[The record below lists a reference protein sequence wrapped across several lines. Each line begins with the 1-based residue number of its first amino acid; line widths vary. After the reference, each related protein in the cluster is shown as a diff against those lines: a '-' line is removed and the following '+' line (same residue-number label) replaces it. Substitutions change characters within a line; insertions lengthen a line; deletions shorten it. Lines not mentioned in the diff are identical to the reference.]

1 MHIFYLSLISFL
13 FYYLILRKNFFIGF
27 KECYGL
33 GFFLYIIIPLALVLL
48 YESKL
53 IINFENFEGFNTQV
67 IIKIY
72 YLAGTSLV
80 FFILGYFSLKKKF
93 KITKLKQNFYQSE
106 IFLAT
111 LLSTLVIFYSINYIQ
126 PILVIFS
133 LICLFLYKSNVSISK
148 KIIFLIIFLIIF
160 QYLSSNISG
169 ARRDIIKLLLIFCF
183 FLSLIIQRKT
193 LIFFIIF
200 LTISSFFFVLLTTY
214 IRTLKLGV
222 FDNLNFNFFISFF
235 EFVSYYDF
243 MPAFD
248 NLVFIVT
255 NEDFLYGK
263 TLFKILVAWIP
274 REIWPTKPLD
284 TTILIDQLRVNNF
297 VGGTSFSV
305 TLLGEIYWNFSWI
318 GVFIISYL
326 IGVFAKNLDLTK
338 KYELTDMQLIV
349 FASLN
354 YLIFVM
360 WRGGISTSIINF
372 ILNIF
377 FILIVLYIS
386 RLVLKIKIKK

>member
-13 FYYLILRKNFFIGF
+13 FYYFILKKNFFIGF

-33 GFFLYIIIPLALVLL
+33 GFFLYIIIPLALVLF

-53 IINFENFEGFNTQV
+53 IINFENFEGFNTQA

-72 YLAGTSLV
+72 YLAGTSL
-80 FFILGYFSLKKKF
+80 FFFLLGYFSLKKRF
-93 KITKLKQNFYQSE
+93 KIIKIKQNFYQSE
-106 IFLAT
+106 ILLAT
-111 LLSTLVIFYSINYIQ
+111 LLSTFIFFYPINYIQ
-126 PILVIFS
+126 PVLVMFS
-133 LICLFLYKSNVSISK
+133 LLCLFLYKSNVSSFK

-160 QYLSSNISG
+160 QYLSANISG

-193 LIFFIIF
+193 LIFFVII
-200 LTISSFFFVLLTTY
+200 LTISSFFFILLTTY
-214 IRTLKLGV
+214 VRTSKLGV
-222 FDNLNFNFFISFF
+222 FDNLDFNFFISFY
-235 EFVSYYDF
+235 EFISYYDF
-243 MPAFD
+243 MSAFD
-248 NLVFIVT
+248 NLIFIVS

-263 TLFKILVAWIP
+263 TLFKIFVAWIP

-318 GVFIISYL
+318 GLFIFSYL
-326 IGVFAKNLDLTK
+326 IGVFAKNLDLTRK
-338 KYELTDMQLIV
+338 NELTDMQLIV

-372 ILNIF
+372 LLNIF

>member
-53 IINFENFEGFNTQV
+53 IINFENFEGFNTQLIV
-67 IIKIY
+67 KIY

-80 FFILGYFSLKKKF
+80 FFLLGYFSLKKRF

-111 LLSTLVIFYSINYIQ
+111 LLSTSVIFYSINYIN
-126 PILVIFS
+126 PALVIFS

-148 KIIFLIIFLIIF
+148 KIFFLIIFLITF

-169 ARRDIIKLLLIFCF
+169 ARRDIIKLLLVFCF

-214 IRTLKLGV
+214 IRSLKLEV
-222 FDNLNFNFFISFF
+222 IDNLNFFIGFF

-248 NLVFIVT
+248 NLIFIVN

-372 ILNIF
+372 LLNIF